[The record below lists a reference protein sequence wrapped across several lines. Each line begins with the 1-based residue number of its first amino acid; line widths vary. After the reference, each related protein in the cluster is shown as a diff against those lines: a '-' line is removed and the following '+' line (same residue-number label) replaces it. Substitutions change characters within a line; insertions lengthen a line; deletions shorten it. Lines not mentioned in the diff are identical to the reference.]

1 MIFIIEHI
9 LDRKL
14 IKKLIWQFRRTIM
27 TKRDVESS
35 NEKSLIVDDKID
47 VDFRHRCERFY
58 EAS

>member
-1 MIFIIEHI
+1 MISITKHI

-14 IKKLIWQFRRTIM
+14 IKKLIRQFRRTIM
-27 TKRDVESS
+27 TKRDVELS

-47 VDFRHRCERFY
+47 VDFRHKCERSY